1 MPKQVLPLHNDKAP
15 EVPDM
20 SSITARVQFMD
31 DQRIK
36 QLEALQAAH
45 RQEIADNHNRML
57 ECMQI
62 FDKYV
67 SDMK

>member
-1 MPKQVLPLHNDKAP
+1 
-15 EVPDM
+15 M